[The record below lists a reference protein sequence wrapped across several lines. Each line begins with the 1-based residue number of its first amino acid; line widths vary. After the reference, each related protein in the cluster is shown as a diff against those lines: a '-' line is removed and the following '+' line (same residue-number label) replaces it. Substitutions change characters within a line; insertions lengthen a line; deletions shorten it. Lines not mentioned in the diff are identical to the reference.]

1 MFAYIILNI
10 QFYLKDFML
19 LMLLAYIFIVFYML
33 AHILVGIMFRNNKIY
48 KIDKNGKKRRI
59 FFILGLKVSFKGKN
73 ATVIIHEPYIKFKKS
88 KFILGDNSKIEIQGS
103 IYKSNRLFVDMNA
116 RNSECLIGKN
126 FSSSKNCSF
135 LIYVEPNLKIVVGN
149 ECMFGEDVTLRTSDA
164 HRIYNNKNEIIN
176 KGKDILIKN
185 HCWLATDVIILKGVT
200 IEENSVVATKS
211 VVTKNLEFKNSLYA
225 GIPCALKKKGI
236 NWDRKPIKKFDL
248 ILD

>member
-1 MFAYIILNI
+1 MF
-10 QFYLKDFML
+10 K
-19 LMLLAYIFIVFYML
+19 
-33 AHILVGIMFRNNKIY
+33 NNKIY
-48 KIDKNGKKRRI
+48 KVTKEGKKKRV
-59 FFILGLKVSFKGKN
+59 FFISGLKINFKGKN

-88 KFILGDNSKIEIQGS
+88 RIILGNNAKVEFKDSIHKADKLYINALGENSICI
-103 IYKSNRLFVDMNA
+103 
-116 RNSECLIGKN
+116 IGKN
-126 FSSSKNCSF
+126 FSASKECKILNH
-135 LIYVEPNLKIVVGN
+135 IEPNLTIKIEDN
-149 ECMFGEDVTLRTSDA
+149 CMFGANVTLRTSDA
-164 HRIYNNKNEIIN
+164 HTIYNNNNKEILN
-176 KGKDILIKN
+176 NSKGIFIKN